1 VIWSSKA
8 DIKLG
13 DHKLTGLAEPNDEDD
28 AATKIMLIMLMPQM
42 LI

>member
-1 VIWSSKA
+1 VIWSSNSRY
-8 DIKLG
+8 KLG